1 MAKFYEFLADGFE
14 IIEALAPVDILR
26 RGGQEVVTV
35 SIHDRL
41 EVTSAQNQTV
51 VANVRFSDVESFDD
65 ADWLLLPGGWP
76 GADNLNKFEPLR
88 QLLMEHYGKQRHI
101 GAICAAPMV
110 LGQLGLLQGKRAT
123 CYPSFEE
130 YLQGCTHTG
139 EVVTVDGLI
148 TTGEGPAASLKYAYT
163 ILSQIISPDELKDL
177 QRGMRYLHVVGE
189 E

>member
-14 IIEALAPVDILR
+14 IIEALAPIDILR

-51 VANVRFSDVESFDD
+51 LANVRFTDVESFDD

-88 QLLMEHYGKQRHI
+88 RLLLEHYAKGRHI

-110 LGQLGLLQGKRAT
+110 IGQLHLLEGKRAT

-130 YLQGCTHTG
+130 HLYGCTPTG
-139 EVVTVDGLI
+139 EVVTVDGRI
-148 TTGEGPAASLKYAYT
+148 TTGKGPAASLKYAYT
-163 ILSQIISPDELKDL
+163 ILSQIISPEELKDL
-177 QRGMRYLHVVGE
+177 QRGMRYLDVIGE

>member
-1 MAKFYEFLADGFE
+1 MAKIYEFLADGFE

-26 RGGQEVVTV
+26 RGGQDVVTV
-35 SIHDRL
+35 SISDSL

-51 VANVRFSDVESFDD
+51 VANARLQDVESFDD

-76 GADNLNKFEPLR
+76 GADNLNKCEPLR
-88 QLLMEHYGKQRHI
+88 QLLLAHYAKGRHI

-110 LGQLGLLQGKRAT
+110 LGLLNLLQGKRAT

-130 YLQGCTHTG
+130 YLNGCTPTG

-148 TTGEGPAASLKYAYT
+148 TTGEGPAASLAYAYT
-163 ILSQIISPDELKDL
+163 ILGQIISPEEVREL
-177 QRGMRYLHVVGE
+177 QHGMRYLHVIGE